1 MKTVICVLLGFGISI
16 ALRAQSIV
24 GSWQLVKETNCM
36 EEQMSTDNDSASNML
51 EDMKSMSSPSAQ
63 VVTFKE
69 KLTGEESTR
78 VLTRKRSDNRKSFL
92 YKFDGEMLLI
102 LDKKSQTITENFT
115 VEKFTT
121 DSLIISS
128 SSRPCEI
135 RVFSRIK

>member
-1 MKTVICVLLGFGISI
+1 MKTIVCVLLGFGFSI
-16 ALRAQSIV
+16 TLRAQSIV

-36 EEQMSTDNDSASNML
+36 EEQLSADNDSASNLL
-51 EDMKSMSSPSAQ
+51 EDMKSMTPPSPQ
-63 VVTFKE
+63 VVTFK
-69 KLTGEESTR
+69 KKMTGEESTR
-78 VLTRKRSDNRKSFL
+78 ILTRKRSDNRKSFL

-115 VEKFTT
+115 VDKFTT

-128 SSRPCEI
+128 STRPCEI

>member
-1 MKTVICVLLGFGISI
+1 MKTIICVLLGFGFSI
-16 ALRAQSIV
+16 TMRAQSIV

-36 EEQMSTDNDSASNML
+36 EEQMSADNDSASNLL
-51 EDMKSMSSPSAQ
+51 EDMKSMSSPTAQ

-69 KLTGEESTR
+69 KMTGEESTR

-115 VEKFTT
+115 VDKFTT

>member
-69 KLTGEESTR
+69 KMTGEESTR

>member
-1 MKTVICVLLGFGISI
+1 MKTILCILLGFGFSVT
-16 ALRAQSIV
+16 LRAQSIV
-24 GSWQLVKETNCM
+24 GSWQLIKETSCL
-36 EEQMSTDNDSASNML
+36 EEKMSADSDSASSLL
-51 EDMKSMSSPSAQ
+51 EDMKSMSSPYPQ

-69 KLTGEESTR
+69 KMTGEESTR
-78 VLTRKRSDNRKSFL
+78 ILTRKRSDNKKSFL

-128 SSRPCEI
+128 ASRPCEI